1 MPNNNDKFQ
10 ENIEISYENYF
21 KTRFNGII
29 DVLRALAPLMDE
41 KKALERIK
49 KLYEKKSIEMI
60 VRQLKNTKPITNFEE
75 YKEIYKEQFNTEFM
89 QHCTSFTIVE
99 DTPTKLSF
107 KFTKCLWAK
116 TFLEKYASA
125 LGYVMCCHP
134 DYAMTKAFHPNL
146 KLVRTKTLMQGDECC
161 DSTYV
166 WEE

>member
-1 MPNNNDKFQ
+1 MPNNDDKFQ

-29 DVLRALAPLMDE
+29 DVLRALAPIMDE

-60 VRQLKNTKPITNFEE
+60 VRQLINTKPITNFEE

-89 QHCTSFTIVE
+89 QHCTSFTITE

-107 KFTKCLWAK
+107 KFTECLWAK

-134 DYAMTKAFHPNL
+134 DYTMTKAFHPKL
-146 KLVRTKTLMQGDECC
+146 KLVRTKTLMQGDEFC